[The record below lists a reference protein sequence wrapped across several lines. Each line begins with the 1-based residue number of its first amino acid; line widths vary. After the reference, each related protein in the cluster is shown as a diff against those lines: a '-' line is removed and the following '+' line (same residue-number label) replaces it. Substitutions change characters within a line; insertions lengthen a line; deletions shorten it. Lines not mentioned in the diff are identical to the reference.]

1 MKSRSFFSLL
11 LVGVI
16 SLLTLTGGS
25 LYWIISQSPLALWR
39 GGVDREAVAAVF
51 LPKQTP
57 VMVSL
62 LVNPDRLEAFSLAA
76 TPVSDRHKSHREAM
90 DFAKSI
96 LANTGLNY
104 QQEIKPWLG
113 EEITLAVTSLDYDRQ
128 ISNGAQPGY
137 LLAVNTKKPELAK
150 EFLQASYS
158 KQALSGAFELV
169 DQTYKGV
176 NILFQK
182 PLFSN
187 PNNRFLATAVVRNF
201 VLFANDPQVLRNA
214 LNNVQA
220 PDLNLQNA
228 PSYQEALK
236 TLKDPR
242 IGVAYANLPALS
254 AWIDNAPIPETPEVL
269 QRLMVGL
276 SLKSQGLVA
285 QTALIGVAGE
295 INQPPLLAAPVSTLN
310 YVPADSWLTAS
321 GRDLKTFWQQVETG
335 LEADS
340 PLQQLI
346 GETVKR
352 IQQPL
357 GLDLPAEIFS
367 WVQGDFS
374 LALLPNPDGG
384 EPDWVFV
391 AEEAKDVN
399 VEEIVN
405 RFDELA
411 RQQGYSTGNLPL
423 MDTQVTAWTKLQ
435 TSKDIK
441 NNGVARLDALV
452 KGVHTQ
458 VGNYQIFATSIEA
471 MGKALEADNSSL
483 GASNKFS
490 RAISALPADND
501 GYFYLD
507 WQGAESWVE
516 SKFPIMRVVEVA
528 GKPLFD
534 NLRSLTFSS
543 EGAENGIRRA
553 TIFFNLGVR

>member
-1 MKSRSFFSLL
+1 
-11 LVGVI
+11 
-16 SLLTLTGGS
+16 
-25 LYWIISQSPLALWR
+25 
-39 GGVDREAVAAVF
+39 
-51 LPKQTP
+51 
-57 VMVSL
+57 
-62 LVNPDRLEAFSLAA
+62 
-76 TPVSDRHKSHREAM
+76 
-90 DFAKSI
+90 
-96 LANTGLNY
+96 
-104 QQEIKPWLG
+104 
-113 EEITLAVTSLDYDRQ
+113 
-128 ISNGAQPGY
+128 
-137 LLAVNTKKPELAK
+137 
-150 EFLQASYS
+150 
-158 KQALSGAFELV
+158 
-169 DQTYKGV
+169 
-176 NILFQK
+176 
-182 PLFSN
+182 
-187 PNNRFLATAVVRNF
+187 
-201 VLFANDPQVLRNA
+201 
-214 LNNVQA
+214 
-220 PDLNLQNA
+220 
-228 PSYQEALK
+228 
-236 TLKDPR
+236 
-242 IGVAYANLPALS
+242 
-254 AWIDNAPIPETPEVL
+254 
-269 QRLMVGL
+269 MVGL